1 MLLALLAQLGAASA
15 SGQAAMPAPSPPA
28 DWSILPE
35 LSILR
40 NWSSDPRLSD
50 FVRDEVAAGRCAAG
64 AAGRIDVDLALLVAG
79 DGQVRRIVPRAIGCA
94 TVEQY
99 ASGLASQMIRR
110 NVAVPEAEGWFR
122 TTIRFAWAG

>member
-1 MLLALLAQLGAASA
+1 MLLAFLAQLTAATA
-15 SGQAAMPAPSPPA
+15 PAPAPPAPPA
-28 DWSILPE
+28 DWSGLPE

-64 AAGRIDVDLALLVAG
+64 AAGRVDVDLALLVAA

-99 ASGLASQMIRR
+99 ATGLASQMIRR

>member
-1 MLLALLAQLGAASA
+1 MRLAFLAQTVAA
-15 SGQAAMPAPSPPA
+15 AAAPAPMPPA
-28 DWSILPE
+28 DWSTLPE
-35 LSILR
+35 LSVLR

-50 FVRDEVAAGRCAAG
+50 FVRDAVAAGRCAAG
-64 AAGRIDVDLALLVAG
+64 AGGRIDVDLAMFVTG

-110 NVAVPEAEGWFR
+110 NVATPDAEGWYR
-122 TTIRFAWAG
+122 TTIRFSWPG

>member
-1 MLLALLAQLGAASA
+1 MLLAFLAQLTAGTA
-15 SGQAAMPAPSPPA
+15 PAPVPPAPPA
-28 DWSILPE
+28 DWSGLPE

-64 AAGRIDVDLALLVAG
+64 AAGRVDVDLALLVAG

-99 ASGLASQMIRR
+99 ATGLASQMIRR
-110 NVAVPEAEGWFR
+110 NVAIPEAEGWFR